1 MRDFSLDAYMQVVH
15 ALLAKQL
22 PIFGVAKWLNEAP
35 QEGALIRHD
44 VDRRPQNAL
53 DMAKAEATLGV
64 FTTYYFRV
72 VGSANN
78 PEIMRAIAELGHEV
92 GYHYEDLALAKGD
105 HERAKSLFAEHLKAL
120 RGIVPISTVAMHGS
134 PLSPHNNLDI
144 WKLVSLDDFGLLG
157 EAFITVDYSN
167 SYYFTDTGRAWDSI
181 KTNLRDRPAAALPA
195 LLSKSGTDGLLDFI
209 NWTEIKK
216 IAFSVHPERWDKSM
230 QGWCFQYAKDFAF
243 NSAKRLIALTR

>member
-22 PIFGVAKWLNEAP
+22 PIFGVAKWLNDAP
-35 QEGALIRHD
+35 RLGALIRHD
-44 VDRRPQNAL
+44 VDRRPENAL
-53 DMAKAEATLGV
+53 DMAKAEAELGV

-78 PEIMRAIAELGHEV
+78 PKIMRAVADLGHEV

-105 HERAKSLFAEHLKAL
+105 HERANLLFAEHLKML
-120 RGIVPISTVAMHGS
+120 RGIVPILTAAMHGS
-134 PLSPHNNLDI
+134 PLSPYNNLDI
-144 WKLVSLDDFGLLG
+144 WKSATLQGFGLRG
-157 EAFITVDYSN
+157 EAFITVDYSG
-167 SYYFTDTGRAWDSI
+167 SYYFTDTGRAWDST

-195 LLSKSGTDGLLDFI
+195 ILSKSGTAGLVDFI
-209 NWTEIKK
+209 DRTEINK
-216 IAFSVHPERWDKSM
+216 IAFSVHPERWDKST
-230 QGWCFQYAKDFAF
+230 QGWCFQYVKDFVF